1 LSRAFKFLIA
11 LYAALIWVYPLGNA
25 QEEKRAHVF
34 TFRLYQEPQTLDWNR
49 AHTAVETHLLTS
61 LMEGLVTL
69 DQNLQVKPA
78 LAESWSMSR
87 DRKTYTFKLKPN
99 LKWSDGVKL
108 RAQDFVYSWKRL
120 LTTST
125 TAPYAYLLF
134 DIVGAQDY
142 YGGKLQDFS
151 KVGVRA
157 VDDSTFQVELTRP
170 LAHWM
175 YIPSFWVTFPL
186 REDIVQKYGSSW
198 TAPGNMVTVGPYSL
212 YSYQIDSKLILRPN
226 PFYHGE
232 RGNIDEIVALLVRDD
247 ATALKLYEAGRIDFL
262 TDISIL
268 DLKRLKGRE
277 DLHIF
282 PYLKTVYMGFVIS
295 KKPSDQFHFRRAVA
309 FAINK
314 EKLGELLG
322 GGQLGAR
329 SFIPPSVL
337 GFSEK
342 LGLPFDTKL
351 AQAEFKKSGLT
362 LPLQVQLLVPN
373 SDRSLLVV
381 QYIQSELKKN
391 LGIDIVIEA
400 FDHKTFLSQANLKTY
415 PIFLFSWS
423 ADFPDPDNFMSLFLS
438 HSGSNRIS
446 WKSQSFD
453 DQVLLSRQIFDPKKR
468 ETSYFQVQRLLQE
481 NEGVALPLYYD
492 SNPALIKSHVK
503 NLRLSPIN
511 HMGLKNVSILPI
523 SH

>member
-1 LSRAFKFLIA
+1 
-11 LYAALIWVYPLGNA
+11 
-25 QEEKRAHVF
+25 
-34 TFRLYQEPQTLDWNR
+34 
-49 AHTAVETHLLTS
+49 
-61 LMEGLVTL
+61 
-69 DQNLQVKPA
+69 
-78 LAESWSMSR
+78 
-87 DRKTYTFKLKPN
+87 
-99 LKWSDGVKL
+99 
-108 RAQDFVYSWKRL
+108 
-120 LTTST
+120 
-125 TAPYAYLLF
+125 
-134 DIVGAQDY
+134 
-142 YGGKLQDFS
+142 
-151 KVGVRA
+151 
-157 VDDSTFQVELTRP
+157 
-170 LAHWM
+170 
-175 YIPSFWVTFPL
+175 
-186 REDIVQKYGSSW
+186 
-198 TAPGNMVTVGPYSL
+198 
-212 YSYQIDSKLILRPN
+212 
-226 PFYHGE
+226 
-232 RGNIDEIVALLVRDD
+232 
-247 ATALKLYEAGRIDFL
+247 L